1 MKDGGE
7 KQHLSI
13 LFFIISR
20 KEKPQLKW
28 EKKKIS
34 VVFGEGAMTYP
45 MCQKWFVKFYAG
57 DFSLE
62 DAPQLGGPFE
72 VASNQMETSTENYQ
86 HYTIWE

>member
-1 MKDGGE
+1 MEGK
-7 KQHLSI
+7 KPTFKYSI
-13 LFFIISR
+13 LYYF
-20 KEKPQLKW
+20 KKGKTTTKMEK
-28 EKKKIS
+28 KKKIS
-34 VVFGEGAMTYP
+34 VVFGEGTMTYP

-86 HYTIWE
+86 HYTKWE

>member
-1 MKDGGE
+1 
-7 KQHLSI
+7 
-13 LFFIISR
+13 
-20 KEKPQLKW
+20 
-28 EKKKIS
+28 
-34 VVFGEGAMTYP
+34 MTYP

-86 HYTIWE
+86 HYTKWE